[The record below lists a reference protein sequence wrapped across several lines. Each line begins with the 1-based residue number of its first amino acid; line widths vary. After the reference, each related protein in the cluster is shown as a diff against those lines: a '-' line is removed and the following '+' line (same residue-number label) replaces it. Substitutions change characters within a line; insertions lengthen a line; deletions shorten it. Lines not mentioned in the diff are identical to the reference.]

1 MSNKK
6 LYTGVL
12 VFIYKRKRLTMR
24 VFYWDNAESIDIL
37 EQALRA
43 GRVVG
48 GSSDTVLGILAELS
62 ERSVVALD
70 RIKKRTGKP
79 YVILVA
85 DSKRAQSLIIKNE
98 LLQIEKLMS
107 MCWPGPVTLIFK
119 AKPGILP
126 FVTKSENTVALRVP
140 DHAGLQILLKRF
152 DGLFSTSANIANT
165 AIPRNVKELDKRIT
179 QHLQFFVI
187 DKHPEKKE
195 YLPSTILD
203 CTGSV
208 IKVVREG
215 AYPIEKLEQ
224 QLNAAIALEE

>member
-1 MSNKK
+1 
-6 LYTGVL
+6 
-12 VFIYKRKRLTMR
+12 MR
-24 VFYWDNAESIDIL
+24 IFYWDNAESIDIL
-37 EQALRA
+37 EQTLRA

-48 GSSDTVLGILAELS
+48 GSSDTILGLLAELS

-70 RIKKRTGKP
+70 RIKKRTGKS

-85 DSKRAQSLIIKNE
+85 DSKRAQSLIVKNE

-119 AKPGILP
+119 VKPGILP
-126 FVTKSENTVALRVP
+126 FVTKLENTVALRVP
-140 DHAGLQILLKRF
+140 DHVGLQILLKRF

-165 AIPRNVKELDKRIT
+165 SIPRNVKELDKRIT

-187 DKHPEKKE
+187 DKHPKKKE
-195 YLPSTILD
+195 YLSSTILD
-203 CTGSV
+203 CTGLI

-224 QLNAAIALEE
+224 QLHTTFALAE